1 MEQNRIDISGF
12 LETMD
17 QMCQS
22 MRGAEENM
30 ANQFTLQTDDELDA
44 QLEAMTSP
52 AHYMTSSQSTSGFL
66 PSAARFA
73 LYVRENDDNDDDYY

>member
-22 MRGAEENM
+22 MRGAEDNM
-30 ANQFTLQTDDELDA
+30 ANQFALHTDDELDP
-44 QLEAMTSP
+44 QLDTMTSP
-52 AHYMTSSQSTSGFL
+52 AHYLNASQLRPCYSTL
-66 PSAARFA
+66 R
-73 LYVRENDDNDDDYY
+73 YYRPH

>member
-44 QLEAMTSP
+44 QLEAMTTP
-52 AHYMTSSQSTSGFL
+52 AHYMTASQ
-66 PSAARFA
+66 
-73 LYVRENDDNDDDYY
+73 